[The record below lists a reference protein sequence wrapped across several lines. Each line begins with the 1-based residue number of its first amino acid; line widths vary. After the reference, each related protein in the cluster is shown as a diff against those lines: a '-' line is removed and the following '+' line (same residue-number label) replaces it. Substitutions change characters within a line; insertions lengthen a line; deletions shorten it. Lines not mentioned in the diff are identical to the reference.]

1 MPPAFSRS
9 VDDREDRKGSKF
21 GAALSPLESAAPI
34 STPVPHSPEVG
45 VAIFYN
51 DLQSPG
57 ETQKQ
62 LVLRIFVN
70 CCCQS
75 TRTMY
80 ARKQSN
86 SISFGHGPHARHLVD
101 NPTGPREVQCFSH
114 GRALKPA
121 TASRNL
127 RAAAGDVRF
136 QTKLHFRP

>member
-9 VDDREDRKGSKF
+9 VDDREDWKGSKF

-51 DLQSPG
+51 DLQSLG

-70 CCCQS
+70 CCCES
-75 TRTMY
+75 TRCM
-80 ARKQSN
+80 
-86 SISFGHGPHARHLVD
+86 HA
-101 NPTGPREVQCFSH
+101 N
-114 GRALKPA
+114 KP
-121 TASRNL
+121 NVH
-127 RAAAGDVRF
+127 AAAGNVRF
-136 QTKLHFRP
+136 RKKLHFRRDGLSANDPKRSFSEFYRLR